1 MNTTTINKED
11 SGWLPRS
18 SSVSKVSK
26 VPARDDEMRM
36 RVEEAG
42 LKPPKS
48 DADTFSIRM
57 NNDGF
62 LYELWR
68 GLAAMTVRKDEDD
81 GHYYLHRMKHIKPL
95 MTLEGAM
102 ELINMLRFLNNPSVV
117 LGIVKEEEAVVER
130 DHILEAVADR
140 LALDKDFFEVSH
152 TQRSSIMAFLTPLI
166 WHQLSRAIKGHESN
180 NLITHIEEQRGEH
193 SVTQNQGG
201 KRGWFGGA
209 KQ

>member
-1 MNTTTINKED
+1 MTTTTIDKKND
-11 SGWLPRS
+11 GGWMPRTSVKS
-18 SSVSKVSK
+18 SSIPESDDVS
-26 VPARDDEMRM
+26 RM
-36 RVEEAG
+36 RVEQAG
-42 LKPPKS
+42 LRPPRD
-48 DADTFSIRM
+48 DADVFAIRM
-57 NNDGF
+57 NNDAF

-68 GLAAMTVRKDEDD
+68 GLAAMTVSKDDAD
-81 GHYYLHRMKHIKPL
+81 GHYYLQRMKYVRPL

-152 TQRSSIMAFLTPLI
+152 TQRSSIMAFLTPLV
-166 WHQLSRAIKGHESN
+166 WHQLSRAIKGHESS